1 MVSFNPNMTP
11 CNPNMV
17 CVIQI
22 WFCSD
27 QNVCCPMHQKKIL
40 NSPINSI
47 LLYIVPCYNFSSG
60 SGTQNFWMGPSSWSR
75 SFTHCKRTDLIQSA
89 AFKHPLPPHTICKN
103 IVTNI
108 QTTQTLVKLNFKC
121 PSIQN
126 GECPIY
132 NSAHLTGHR
141 GQRTP
146 CFISIKWC
154 SNVEKTGV
162 YTLCTH

>member
-1 MVSFNPNMTP
+1 MVFLSNVSHNPNMVYFNPNIVSCNPIMVSFNPNMTP

-40 NSPINSI
+40 NSSINSI

-89 AFKHPLPPHTICKN
+89 AFKHPLPLP
-103 IVTNI
+103 
-108 QTTQTLVKLNFKC
+108 TQYVRKLLR
-121 PSIQN
+121 
-126 GECPIY
+126 IY
-132 NSAHLTGHR
+132 RLHIT
-141 GQRTP
+141 Q
-146 CFISIKWC
+146 
-154 SNVEKTGV
+154 
-162 YTLCTH
+162 YTVII